1 MKLYREQT
9 TNPPKTFS
17 SFSIFPNSQFPSP
30 KICNFSLFFFFFF
43 TLSVDVVNQNK
54 N

>member
-9 TNPPKTFS
+9 TNPPNTFS
-17 SFSIFPNSQFPSP
+17 SFSSFPNSQFPSP
-30 KICNFSLFFFFFF
+30 KFVICPFFLF